1 MAYVN
6 QKTKPNTAFVIGR
19 YGQPRSSRFTSLI
32 DEIQQDSANTRVSIV
47 VSDVDT
53 KLQVYEYLMENLKDI
68 QKNHNARRWIE
79 TDKHRIDIRM
89 VYDRASFRGAPA
101 ETQKFI
107 ILESE
112 LHHDFHDS
120 FFKCLAKSGND
131 HATCGTDDDLG

>member
-32 DEIQQDSANTRVSIV
+32 DEIQQDSANKRVSIV

-120 FFKCLAKSGND
+120 FFKCLVKSSGELP
-131 HATCGTDDDLG
+131 ALGTDDDLG